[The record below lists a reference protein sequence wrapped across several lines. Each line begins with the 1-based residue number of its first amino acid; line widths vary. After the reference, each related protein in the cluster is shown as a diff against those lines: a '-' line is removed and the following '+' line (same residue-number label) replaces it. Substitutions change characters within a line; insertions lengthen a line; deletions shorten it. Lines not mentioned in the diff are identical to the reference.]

1 MLYPWDNWSQ
11 IQSMQG
17 RKFARSNCLC
27 RRQMNNLGG
36 VITARFLEVAK
47 NRIQPKRLLFGN
59 LYVAITGN
67 KLLKLACT
75 VSIVG

>member
-1 MLYPWDNWSQ
+1 
-11 IQSMQG
+11 
-17 RKFARSNCLC
+17 
-27 RRQMNNLGG
+27 MNNLGG